1 MYIYIYMCIY
11 INVYIYLELGIAEAP
26 CDKAIGEYLGVA
38 VERQLKDPAV
48 RHQSCK
54 KKRK

>member
-1 MYIYIYMCIY
+1 MCIY